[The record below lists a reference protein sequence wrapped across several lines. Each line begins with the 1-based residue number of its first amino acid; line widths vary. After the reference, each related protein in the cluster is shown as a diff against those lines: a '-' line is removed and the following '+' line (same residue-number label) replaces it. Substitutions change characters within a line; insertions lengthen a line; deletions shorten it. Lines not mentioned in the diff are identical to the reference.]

1 MSTHGDDLDLLL
13 SLQDRVL
20 ETPPSSPSPH
30 SPGNLSSRLIIAL
43 GIYILNLLI
52 GFLSPQVDPEFQDL
66 SDDPTLPSRSS
77 DEFCP
82 FFRRLP
88 EFKFW

>member
-1 MSTHGDDLDLLL
+1 MWFVRGWDLY
-13 SLQDRVL
+13 SY
-20 ETPPSSPSPH
+20 
-30 SPGNLSSRLIIAL
+30 AL

-66 SDDPTLPSRSS
+66 SDGPVLPNRSS

-82 FFRRLP
+82 FVRRLP